1 MHPELLRTVSTG
13 ASCQTV
19 IAKLATLLAVPVALL
34 DRDGDS
40 WRFAAQAQP
49 APQGPDDDADALMR
63 MPTDVG
69 RTVEDLMA
77 EWTAIPLTPEPTQR
91 ILVVPGSTEDVGTPI
106 VQDLIADTSVVLD
119 LVTLREE
126 VARVRHAMQRSHA
139 LEVALANLTADES
152 PYGIALAA
160 LVEATGA
167 EVGALGVVPVG
178 DKRLSLVVTH
188 GYPSVLVEDVKI
200 EPGEGILGQVLATG
214 ATLVTSD
221 AARDFPQCA
230 RRRRYRSGS
239 FLVMPMKSG
248 GEVIGAVALADRTDG
263 GAFSQRDIETLER
276 LLPAITLAVGR
287 ARMHDRV
294 KELQYLA
301 TLDPLTGL
309 HNRSHFREALAVE
322 VHRARRQ
329 RVPLSVLILDA
340 DGFKDV
346 NDTFGHQAGDALLRD
361 IADVL
366 RNTVRVF
373 DISARVGG
381 DEFAVLMPGS
391 DTHAAA
397 LTGERIRR
405 LLASLSLPRGA
416 DGSSPKLCV
425 SIGVAELQPAA
436 NGEDLL
442 ADADRA
448 LYQAKRTGGDRVQVW
463 QGSAASPS

>member
-1 MHPELLRTVSTG
+1 MARPVRKLDRMHPELLRAVGTG
-13 ASCQTV
+13 AGCQAV

-49 APQGPDDDADALMR
+49 ALEGLDDNSADALMR
-63 MPTDVG
+63 IPMDVG
-69 RTVEDLMA
+69 TIEDLMA

-126 VARVRHAMQRSHA
+126 VARSRQALQRSHA
-139 LEVALANLTADES
+139 LEAALANLAPDES
-152 PYGIALAA
+152 PYEIALAA

-214 ATLVTSD
+214 APLVTTD

-248 GEVIGAVALADRTDG
+248 GEVIGAVSLADRTDG
-263 GAFSQRDIETLER
+263 GAFSQRDIEALER

-287 ARMHDRV
+287 ARMHERV

-309 HNRSHFREALAVE
+309 HNRRHFREALAVE

-329 RVPLSVLILDA
+329 RVPLSGPDPRRRRLQ
-340 DGFKDV
+340 GRERY
-346 NDTFGHQAGDALLRD
+346 LRP
-361 IADVL
+361 
-366 RNTVRVF
+366 
-373 DISARVGG
+373 
-381 DEFAVLMPGS
+381 PGRRC
-391 DTHAAA
+391 AAA
-397 LTGERIRR
+397 RHRRRAAQHRAGLRHFRPRRRRRVRRADARERHACRGPDRR
-405 LLASLSLPRGA
+405 AHPPAAGVTLPAPRG
-416 DGSSPKLCV
+416 
-425 SIGVAELQPAA
+425 
-436 NGEDLL
+436 
-442 ADADRA
+442 
-448 LYQAKRTGGDRVQVW
+448 
-463 QGSAASPS
+463 